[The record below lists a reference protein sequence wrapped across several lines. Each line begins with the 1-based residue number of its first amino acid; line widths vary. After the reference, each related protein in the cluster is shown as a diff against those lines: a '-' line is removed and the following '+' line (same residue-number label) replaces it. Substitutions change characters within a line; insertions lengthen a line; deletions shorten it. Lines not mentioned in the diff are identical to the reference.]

1 MRLFLFNTSNNYNK
15 WVRKLV
21 SVPDTFYLLIDFR
34 RLHAY
39 IIEYFYDTCFIRWLW
54 HSLTWVSGR
63 MEDPRTAAVV
73 FTWSFHWQRC
83 FPMCWFQL
91 RYITTRGSCS
101 PPRVPN
107 TGPSSPALRRSSWTT
122 CWTRG
127 GARTPRAPLPLQLG
141 TTSRLR
147 ATLSSPAPTSRAPSL
162 PARLTTASASPTA
175 SRQRGV
181 TLQELRK
188 TKSTLTTQPAFVL
201 G

>member
-1 MRLFLFNTSNNYNK
+1 M
-15 WVRKLV
+15 
-21 SVPDTFYLLIDFR
+21 SVPDTFYLLIYFR
-34 RLHAY
+34 RLHALSSNT
-39 IIEYFYDTCFIRWLW
+39 FYDTYFIRWLW

-107 TGPSSPALRRSSWTT
+107 TGPSSPALQRSSWTT

-127 GARTPRAPLPLQLG
+127 GARNPRAPLPLQLG

-162 PARLTTASASPTA
+162 PAPPTTASASPTA